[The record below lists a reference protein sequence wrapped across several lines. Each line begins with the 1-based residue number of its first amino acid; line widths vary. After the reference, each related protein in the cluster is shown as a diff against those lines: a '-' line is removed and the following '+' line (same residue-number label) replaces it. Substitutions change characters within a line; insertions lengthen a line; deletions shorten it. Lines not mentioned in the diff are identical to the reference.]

1 MQPLFFKSSTH
12 LTLLLQKCGQITGS
26 LLNACY
32 CFTLETIE
40 LHIEAIIFSAK
51 QAVTEAEII
60 STLEKTLEIPVSPKQ
75 VQQYIAQLTQKYNS
89 GEFAFE
95 LTPISDGYQFLTKTA
110 YHKTISV
117 FLNLKARKK
126 LSTSALETLSIIAYK
141 QPITKAEIEQIRG
154 VNCDYSIQ
162 KLLEKELIEIAGR
175 SEVPGRPLLY
185 GTTQLFMDYFG
196 LQNLTDLPKLKE
208 IQPQTNQIGTP
219 E

>member
-1 MQPLFFKSSTH
+1 M
-12 LTLLLQKCGQITGS
+12 
-26 LLNACY
+26 
-32 CFTLETIE
+32 ETIE

-60 STLEKTLEIPVSPKQ
+60 STLEKTLEIPVSAKQ
-75 VQQYIAQLTQKYNS
+75 VQQYIEQLTQKYNNGNFS
-89 GEFAFE
+89 YE

-196 LQNLTDLPKLKE
+196 LHTLSDLPKLKE

>member
-1 MQPLFFKSSTH
+1 M
-12 LTLLLQKCGQITGS
+12 
-26 LLNACY
+26 
-32 CFTLETIE
+32 ETIE

>member
-1 MQPLFFKSSTH
+1 ME
-12 LTLLLQKCGQITGS
+12 TL
-26 LLNACY
+26 
-32 CFTLETIE
+32 E

-51 QAVTEAEII
+51 QAVTEAEIV

-75 VQQYIAQLTQKYNS
+75 VQQYIQQITEKYSS

-95 LTPISDGYQFLTKTA
+95 LTPISDGYQFLTKAA

-117 FLNLKARKK
+117 FLNLKARRK
-126 LSTSALETLSIIAYK
+126 LSTSALETLAIIAYK

-175 SEVPGRPLLY
+175 SDLPGRPLFY

-196 LQNLTDLPKLKE
+196 LHTLADLPKLKE